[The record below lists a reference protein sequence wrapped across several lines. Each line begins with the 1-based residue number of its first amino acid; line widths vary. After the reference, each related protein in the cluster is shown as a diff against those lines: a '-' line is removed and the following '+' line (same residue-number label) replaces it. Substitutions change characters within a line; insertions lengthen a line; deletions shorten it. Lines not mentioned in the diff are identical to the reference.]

1 MLQAAKAADSSGG
14 SDAPGPICSPE
25 PASTS
30 SGPVLELRRCTY
42 AYDDGEGKTKG
53 VREISFSCAPGEL
66 LCLVGPSGCGKS
78 TALDLVSK
86 FRPCQGGQVLIHG
99 RDLAAVPDGV
109 CRSWVSWVG
118 QSSAIVPGTVRE
130 VSVLFRVALV
140 LVARMK
146 APHADV
152 APPPNPIFLYQNIAY
167 GLPLATDED
176 VMEAVRLSSCDDF
189 IDEKVLD
196 QTFDEG
202 TGFNLSGGQRAR
214 VAIARGLLKVLKG
227 SASVLLLDEVT
238 ANLDPLSEASLLSGI
253 RKVTKRHRVAT
264 LFVTHRISNAKIA
277 DKVLVVKS
285 GAVIE
290 RGTHDQLC
298 DMEGGVYQKLLA
310 ASDSF

>member
-14 SDAPGPICSPE
+14 SDAPGPICSLE

-130 VSVLFRVALV
+130 
-140 LVARMK
+140 
-146 APHADV
+146 
-152 APPPNPIFLYQNIAY
+152 NIAY